1 VRWATPGGDNKS
13 MQIRV
18 QDPAAR
24 HALETAFAAAGCPTL
39 PSGDLIE
46 VVHSDPI
53 ELGFFLR
60 AWRLVHPDVDLEVET
75 V

>member
-1 VRWATPGGDNKS
+1 

-18 QDPAAR
+18 EDAAAR
-24 HALETAFAAAGCPTL
+24 NALETAFAAAGCPTL
-39 PSGDLIE
+39 PSGDVIE
-46 VVHSDPI
+46 VVHSDAV

-60 AWRLVHPDVDLEVET
+60 AWKLVYPDVDFEVET